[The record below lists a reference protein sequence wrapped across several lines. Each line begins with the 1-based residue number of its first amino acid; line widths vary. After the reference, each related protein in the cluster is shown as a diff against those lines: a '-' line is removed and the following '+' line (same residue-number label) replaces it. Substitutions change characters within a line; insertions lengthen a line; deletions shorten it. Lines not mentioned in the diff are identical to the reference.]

1 MVTLVAEGLTNKE
14 IARRLFLSPG
24 TVSIHVGR
32 AYAKLGVS
40 RRAAAAV
47 RLMEAGLVGV
57 PVASEGRNG

>member
-1 MVTLVAEGLTNKE
+1 MAALTVRETEVVTLVAEGLTNKE

-40 RRAAAAV
+40 RRA
-47 RLMEAGLVGV
+47 
-57 PVASEGRNG
+57 